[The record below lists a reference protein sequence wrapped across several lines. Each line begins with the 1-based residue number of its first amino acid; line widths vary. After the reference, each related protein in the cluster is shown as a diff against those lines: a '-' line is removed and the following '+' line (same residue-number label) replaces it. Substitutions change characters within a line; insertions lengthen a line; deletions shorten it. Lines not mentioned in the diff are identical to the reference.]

1 MDVQGSRGPRVDGE
15 DDDDDD
21 DDGDGGGGLFQ
32 TKTLHGAVKCL
43 WLATCSLGA

>member
-1 MDVQGSRGPRVDGE
+1 MDIQGSRGPRVDGE
-15 DDDDDD
+15 DD

>member
-15 DDDDDD
+15 DDDDG
-21 DDGDGGGGLFQ
+21 DGDGGGGLFQ

>member
-1 MDVQGSRGPRVDGE
+1 MDVQGSQGPRVDGE
-15 DDDDDD
+15 DD

>member
-15 DDDDDD
+15 DDDDD
-21 DDGDGGGGLFQ
+21 GGGGGGLFQ

>member
-1 MDVQGSRGPRVDGE
+1 MDVQGSRGSRVDGE
-15 DDDDDD
+15 DD

>member
-15 DDDDDD
+15 DDDD
-21 DDGDGGGGLFQ
+21 GDGGSGLFQ

>member
-15 DDDDDD
+15 DD

>member
-1 MDVQGSRGPRVDGE
+1 MLMDVQGSRGPRVDGE
-15 DDDDDD
+15 DD

>member
-15 DDDDDD
+15 DDD

>member
-1 MDVQGSRGPRVDGE
+1 MDVQGSRGPRVDG
-15 DDDDDD
+15 DDD
-21 DDGDGGGGLFQ
+21 DGGGGLFQ

>member
-1 MDVQGSRGPRVDGE
+1 MDVQGSRVPRVDGE
-15 DDDDDD
+15 DD